1 MSFWDTALTVAFPV
15 PYLANKFAAKVISKP
30 KTTAPQVATTQG
42 QTSNYVTAD
51 MSNPNT
57 AQTSVNINSDRNDI
71 FLIGG
76 LALAGVLVAIL
87 CLQSRVAL
95 PRPHFPPNNVRYKAL
110 TI

>member
-1 MSFWDTALTVAFPV
+1 MSFWDTALTVAYPV

-71 FLIGG
+71 LLIGG

-87 CLQSRVAL
+87 MSPKQSSSAPPPL
-95 PRPHFPPNNVRYKAL
+95 PPE
-110 TI
+110 